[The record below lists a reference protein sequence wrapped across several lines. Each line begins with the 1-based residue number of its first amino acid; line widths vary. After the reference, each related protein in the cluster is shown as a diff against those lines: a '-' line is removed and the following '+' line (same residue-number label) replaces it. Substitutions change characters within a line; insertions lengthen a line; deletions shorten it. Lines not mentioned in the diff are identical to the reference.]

1 MALLPPLLLL
11 PPPLLLLLTGDADVV
26 CCGFFAVAALP
37 REEKNVV
44 ARFSRELAP
53 LLALDDGA
61 EVEEAN
67 AALPGEDKRVTD
79 ACCCCRRCLA
89 SAVKS

>member
-1 MALLPPLLLL
+1 MVLLPPLLP
-11 PPPLLLLLTGDADVV
+11 PPPLLLLLTGDADDVWLTGVGCGVLVV
-26 CCGFFAVAALP
+26 ATLP

-44 ARFSRELAP
+44 ARFSRELA
-53 LLALDDGA
+53 LDDGA
-61 EVEEAN
+61 EDAK
-67 AALPGEDKRVTD
+67 AALPGEDNRVMD